1 MNLKKYVLKRILI
14 AIVTLFLITLIL
26 FMMEKVMPG
35 SPFNDEKMTHAQVA
49 ALYHKY
55 GLDGPVW
62 LQFVNY
68 LKNMLTGDFG
78 VSYSI
83 QVNTPVTTMILQH
96 FTVSLQIGLQ
106 ATALGAVTGFL
117 MGVVAALKQ
126 NTIWD
131 NLMTGVSV
139 LGISLPNFVVA
150 LIISLLFSYK
160 LMVFPSTYQPNQPFL
175 SSILPTVALSTFTMA
190 SIEKYVRNDMVEIM
204 NSDYYRLADS
214 KGIKKYQLIGHHV
227 LRNTLISVITVLA
240 PLMIDLI
247 AGSMVIEK
255 AFAIPGLG
263 TLYISAIQA
272 NDYNVVL
279 GITFFY
285 ALLFI
290 GIMLVVDILY
300 GLIDPRIRL
309 DEGE

>member
-1 MNLKKYVLKRILI
+1 MKKYVLKRILI

-160 LMVFPSTYQPNQPFL
+160 LMFFPSTYQPNQPFL

>member
-1 MNLKKYVLKRILI
+1 MKKYVLKRLLI
-14 AIVTLFLITLIL
+14 AVVTLFLITLIL
-26 FMMEKVMPG
+26 FVMEKAMPG
-35 SPFNDEKMTHAQVA
+35 SPFNDEKMSHAQVA
-49 ALYHKY
+49 ALYRKY
-55 GLDGPVW
+55 GLDGPIW
-62 LQFVNY
+62 LQFFNY
-68 LKNMLTGDFG
+68 LKNMITGDFG
-78 VSYSI
+78 VSYTV
-83 QVNTPVTTMILQH
+83 QVNTPVTTMIFQH
-96 FTVSLQIGLQ
+96 FKISLQIGLQ
-106 ATALGAVTGFL
+106 ATILGSIIGFF
-117 MGVVAALKQ
+117 MGVLAAVKKG
-126 NTIWD
+126 TIWD
-131 NLMTGVSV
+131 NLMTGISV

-150 LIISLLFSYK
+150 LIISLIFSYK
-160 LMVFPSTYQPNQPFL
+160 LMVLPGTYQQTQPFV
-175 SSILPTVALSTFTMA
+175 SSILPTIALSTFTMA
-190 SIEKYVRNDMVEIM
+190 SIERYVRNDMITILD
-204 NSDYYRLADS
+204 SDYYRLADS
-214 KGIKKYQLIGHHV
+214 KGIKKYQLIMHHV
-227 LRNTLISVITVLA
+227 IRNTLISVITVLA

-285 ALLFI
+285 AVLFI